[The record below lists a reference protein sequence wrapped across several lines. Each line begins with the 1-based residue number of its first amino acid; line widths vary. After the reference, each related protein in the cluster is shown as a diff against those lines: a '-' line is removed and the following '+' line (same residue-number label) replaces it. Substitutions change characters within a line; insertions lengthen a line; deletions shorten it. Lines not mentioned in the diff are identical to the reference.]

1 MNQILG
7 WLTSAL
13 TSSFDAMFTLI
24 AHTLL
29 QTPDPTTLPQVTAMT
44 GRSAWVVDTV
54 FVLAFLA
61 AGVITMSTGG
71 AELPR
76 YTVKELLP
84 RLVIGFIAAH
94 FAPLLV
100 TRAIDLANALVTA
113 LYGSDRDISDQAA
126 AIRQHIIRAGQDE
139 STTFLFM
146 IILAVVAVLV
156 ATTAFGLIVRLS
168 LLLVL
173 TAVCPLALACHA
185 LPATDGLA
193 RLWWRSFAGCLAIP
207 VLQAFTLQ
215 AGVAM
220 FLDQSNLLPMI
231 GIPIGGDQ
239 AELVNLLVVVVILWT
254 TVRIP
259 GLVRKHVTRGG
270 QHNVAGAFIRLVLVH
285 QLTRMLR
292 LPFRRGGGRAA
303 ATTAAADA
311 TAAGGR
317 SAATTVIPYWRLRMP
332 RPTPASVRP
341 ARTAVGATPTTAAP
355 VPSPAAPARTTP
367 SLSAQATGSRPAGSR
382 ARVPAGVTPATAMPA
397 RRPSWQA
404 YGARPSGTGWPDPPP
419 IRTTLPA
426 GARPTGTGWAGRPA
440 SSSRD
445 PRYPT
450 TGARRGR

>member
-1 MNQILG
+1 MDWLMNQILG

-13 TSSFDAMFTLI
+13 TSSFDAMFGLI

-29 QTPDPTTLPQVTAMT
+29 HTPDPTSLPQVTAMT
-44 GRSAWVVDTV
+44 GRAAWVVDTV

-61 AGVITMSTGG
+61 VGVITMTTGG

-84 RLVIGFIAAH
+84 RLVVGFIAAH

-100 TRAIDLANALVTA
+100 THAIDLANGLVTA

-126 AIRQHIIRAGQDE
+126 AIRQHIIRAGQDK

-146 IILAVVAVLV
+146 IILAVVTVLV

-220 FLDQSNLLPMI
+220 FLDQSNLLPTI
-231 GIPIGGDQ
+231 GIPIGGDS

-259 GLVRKHVTRGG
+259 GLVSKHVTRSG
-270 QHNVAGAFIRLVLVH
+270 QTNIAGLVVRMVLV
-285 QLTRMLR
+285 QRLSRLLR
-292 LPFRRGGGRAA
+292 IRHHRRAA
-303 ATTAAADA
+303 TTTAAADA

-317 SAATTVIPYWRLRMP
+317 SAATTMIPYWRPRMP
-332 RPTPASVRP
+332 QPTPASVRP
-341 ARTAVGATPTTAAP
+341 ARTTGGATPAAALGP
-355 VPSPAAPARTTP
+355 SSAALARATPSPSGQAA
-367 SLSAQATGSRPAGSR
+367 GSRPAGSR
-382 ARVPAGVTPATAMPA
+382 PRVPAGVTPATAMPP

-419 IRTTLPA
+419 TRTPLPA